1 MVSVKDVN
9 QTVAVEKIAEF
20 LKKSGKITV
29 PQWADLVKTGRN
41 KELAPTD
48 PDFFYVRS
56 ASLARH
62 LYFRKPV
69 GVGAFRK
76 VYGGNRRRGSR
87 PNHFS
92 KASGS
97 VIRKALQAL
106 EQINWVEKNE
116 SGGRQLSKQGRQD
129 LDRLAFQIKSNKE

>member
-1 MVSVKDVN
+1 MVSVKDVD

-20 LKKSGKITV
+20 LKKSGKINV
-29 PQWADLVKTGRN
+29 PSWIDLVKSARH
-41 KELAPTD
+41 KELAPND
-48 PDFFYVRS
+48 SDFFYVKS

-69 GVGAFRK
+69 GVGAFKK

-97 VIRKALQAL
+97 IIRKALQAL
-106 EQINWVEKNE
+106 EEIKWVEKNAN
-116 SGGRQLSKQGRQD
+116 GGRQLSQQGRRD
-129 LDRLAFQIKSNKE
+129 LDRLAFQIISNKE